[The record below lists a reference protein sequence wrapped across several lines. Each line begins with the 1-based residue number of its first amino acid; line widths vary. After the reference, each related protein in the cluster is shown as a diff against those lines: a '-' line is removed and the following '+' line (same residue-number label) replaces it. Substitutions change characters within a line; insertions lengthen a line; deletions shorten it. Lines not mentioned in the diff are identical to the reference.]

1 MKRMKMFP
9 GMACLFLL
17 LLSGCGRIID
27 WGKSNFYQG
36 EEVTLYDE
44 KIAPFIKSVT
54 IYDQL
59 ETKAHFT
66 VMWLSDTVRTA
77 YAQLHTNRMG
87 KDDGKYKAFLRR
99 QLEENNHY
107 ISFYMLSTHEVKLGT
122 PESYWSL
129 FLRAKGAD
137 FLPFEIKEVEL
148 PTEYQ
153 QFFGPRWS
161 RFKVPYLVKFRL
173 NDENEEPI
181 LSDTTRSLSLFVRS
195 TEKEHEFTW
204 YLHGQAPP
212 GKPLVVKKARK
223 KRRGRR

>member
-9 GMACLFLL
+9 GMIVMLL
-17 LLSGCGRIID
+17 LFLSGCGRLID

-36 EEVTLYDE
+36 EDVELYDE
-44 KIAPFIKSVT
+44 NVNPFIKSVT

-59 ETKAHFT
+59 DTTAHFI
-66 VMWLSDTVRTA
+66 VMWLSDPIRTA
-77 YAQLHTNRMG
+77 YAQLHARRMG
-87 KDDGKYKAFLRR
+87 KDDNQYKAFLRR

-107 ISFYMLSTHEVKLGT
+107 ISFYVLSTHEVKLGI

-129 FLRAKGAD
+129 FLRVNNRD
-137 FLPFEIKEVEL
+137 YLPFEIKEVEL

-153 QFFGPRWS
+153 QFFGKRWS

-181 LSDTTRSLSLFVRS
+181 ISDATQSMSLFVRS
-195 TEKEHEFTW
+195 AHKEHAFKWDLQEGDR
-204 YLHGQAPP
+204 LI
-212 GKPLVVKKARK
+212 KPETIKVRKTK
-223 KRRGRR
+223 KRR